1 MKILFAKS
9 APEWTTLE
17 EHLMH
22 VASAT
27 SAFARH
33 LKMNEQ
39 IAFHGAVMHDL
50 GKAHPVF
57 QKRLTGNSSDKKKT
71 FRHEIASLF
80 FLSAFPENEYAELI
94 EMVVGHHKSVK
105 KDSGEKGLLDL
116 DDGYDY
122 EDFHLGKWEEWSP
135 AGIQLLNKFGIPVD
149 NISRDEAL
157 NNLEY
162 VVEYCKSKVREYGY
176 SEWRGLLMGA
186 DHFASALINETDKHI
201 RNCFRMPDLKFY
213 NRQHHLYPLSILDA
227 TSNKKHTIVVASTG
241 AGKTDFLFKRCK
253 GRVFYTLPFQASI
266 NAMYKR
272 VANDL
277 EKDNPEIDIRVLH
290 SSSSVVKRKEG
301 EEESVLQSLFGS
313 AIKILTPHQLAAI
326 AFGMKGFEALILD
339 LRGCD
344 IILDEIHT
352 YTGVSQA
359 IVLKLVEIL
368 KSIDCSI
375 HIGTATMP
383 DILYKKI
390 LAVLGEDVLEVALT
404 KNELDKFNRH
414 TVHKIASFEA
424 AKDIFDDAIL
434 NSKKLLI
441 VLNRVE
447 RAQSVF
453 QQLQDIYPD
462 MPLLLLHSRFKRG
475 DRNEKERLLLGLSE
489 NGESINEFN
498 TSNKACIVVSTQIVE
513 VSLDIS
519 FDVMITEAA
528 PLDALIQ
535 RFGRINR
542 KRTNETIG
550 LMKDV
555 YVVEPSMDKKEALPY
570 DLEIVSKSYE
580 VLPDGETLLEKDLQG
595 KIDTVFTKINFLNI
609 EEHAVFKSD
618 GSISI
623 DQLTNR
629 GKSILFELLDID
641 SVSCICESDQTE
653 YEASGFER
661 RLELE
666 IPVRYFSVCKM
677 NQSQKGNKPF
687 IIPDLAYDAEKGLDV
702 KKIKEQNFDVNNQ
715 IL

>member
-1 MKILFAKS
+1 MDILFAKS

-17 EHLMH
+17 EHLKH
-22 VASAT
+22 VAAAT
-27 SAFARH
+27 SVFARH
-33 LKMNEQ
+33 LKMDEQ

-57 QKRLTGNSSDKKKT
+57 QKRLTGNSPDKKKV

-122 EDFHLGKWEEWSP
+122 EDFHLGKWEEWSM
-135 AGIQLLNKFGIPVD
+135 AAIELLNKFGVAVD

-157 NNLEY
+157 NNLKY
-162 VVEYCKSKVREYGY
+162 VVEYCKNKVREYGY

-186 DHFASALINETDKHI
+186 DHFASALNNETDKHI
-201 RNCFRMPDLKFY
+201 GNCFKIPNLKFY
-213 NRQHHLYPLSILDA
+213 NRHHHLYPLSILDS

-277 EKDNPEIDIRVLH
+277 EKDNPNIDIRVLH
-290 SSSSVVKRKEG
+290 SASTVVKRKEG

-313 AIKILTPHQLAAI
+313 SVKILTPHQLAAI

-344 IILDEIHT
+344 IVLDEIHT
-352 YTGVSQA
+352 YTGISQA

-368 KSIDCSI
+368 KSINCCI

-383 DILYKKI
+383 AILYQKI
-390 LAVLGEDVLEVALT
+390 LGVLGDDVLEVALSQ
-404 KNELDKFNRH
+404 KELDNFNRH

-424 AKDIFDDAIL
+424 AKSIIDDAV
-434 NSKKLLI
+434 SKDKKLLI
-441 VLNRVE
+441 VLNRVD
-447 RAQSVF
+447 RA
-453 QQLQDIYPD
+453 QDIYQQIRDLYGETP
-462 MPLLLLHSRFKRG
+462 MLLLHSRFKRG
-475 DRNEKERLLLGLSE
+475 DRNEKEKLLLGLNE
-489 NGESINEFN
+489 NGTPINEFN
-498 TSNKACIVVSTQIVE
+498 NSDKACIVISTQIVE

-519 FDVMITEAA
+519 FDLMITEAA

-542 KRTNETIG
+542 KRTTETVGI
-550 LMKDV
+550 MKNV
-555 YVVEPSMDKKEALPY
+555 YVIEPSTDKKEALPY
-570 DLEIVSKSYE
+570 DLDIVLKSYE
-580 VLPDGETLLEKDLQG
+580 VLPDGDTLQERDLQE
-595 KIDTVFTKINFLNI
+595 KIDAVFTKINFLDI

-629 GKSILFELLDID
+629 SKSILFELLDID
-641 SVSCICESDQTE
+641 SVSCICESDQVG
-653 YEASGFER
+653 YEASNFER

-666 IPVRYFSVCKM
+666 IPVRYFSVFKM

-687 IIPDLAYDAEKGLDV
+687 VIPDMAYDTEKGLDV
-702 KKIKEQNFDVNNQ
+702 KLIKEQNFDVNNR

>member
-1 MKILFAKS
+1 MDILFAKS

-17 EHLMH
+17 EHLNH

-33 LKMNEQ
+33 LKMDEQ

-57 QKRLTGNSSDKKKT
+57 QKRLIGNSPDKKKI
-71 FRHEIASLF
+71 FRHEVASLF

-122 EDFHLGKWEEWSP
+122 ENFHLGKWEEWSP
-135 AGIQLLNKFGIPVD
+135 AVIELLKKFGISVE

-162 VVEYCKSKVREYGY
+162 VVEYCKNRVREYGY

-201 RNCFRMPDLKFY
+201 KNCFRIPDLKFY
-213 NRQHHLYPLSILDA
+213 NRKHHLYPLSLLDT
-227 TSNKKHTIVVASTG
+227 TSNKKHTIVMAPTG
-241 AGKTDFLFKRCK
+241 AGKTDFLFKRCN

-272 VANDL
+272 VSNDL

-290 SSSSVVKRKEG
+290 SASSVVKRKEG

-313 AIKILTPHQLAAI
+313 SIKILTPHQLAAI

-339 LRGCD
+339 LKGCD

-368 KSIDCSI
+368 KSIDCRI

-383 DILYKKI
+383 FILYKKI
-390 LAVLGEDVLEVALT
+390 LHVLGDDVLEVALSQ
-404 KNELDKFNRH
+404 KGLDNFNRH

-424 AKDIFDDAIL
+424 AKDIIDEAIL
-434 NSKKLLI
+434 NDKKLLI
-441 VLNRVE
+441 VLNRVD
-447 RAQSVF
+447 RAQGIY
-453 QQLQDIYPD
+453 QQMKDWYGDI
-462 MPLLLLHSRFKRG
+462 PLLLLHSRFRRG
-475 DRNEKERLLLGLSE
+475 DRNENERLLLGLQG

-498 TSNKACIVVSTQIVE
+498 TSDKACIVVSTQIVE

-542 KRTNETIG
+542 KRTNETNGI
-550 LMKDV
+550 MKDV
-555 YVVEPSMDKKEALPY
+555 YVIEPSRDKKAALPY
-570 DLEIVSKSYE
+570 DLEIVTKSYE
-580 VLPDGETLLEKDLQG
+580 VLPDGETLLERNLQK
-595 KIDTVFTKINFLNI
+595 KIDSVFTTINFLNI

-629 GKSILFELLDID
+629 SKSILFELLDID

-677 NQSQKGNKPF
+677 NQSKKGNKPF
-687 IIPDLAYDAEKGLDV
+687 IIPDLAYDTEKGLDV
-702 KKIKEQNFDVNNQ
+702 KKIREQNFDVNNQ